1 MYLMRRVFR
10 YVMCNCIR
18 YSVHLSEHGRV
29 SVCGSAHSHLV
40 KADCQERKC
49 LPQLLAYN
57 SLFPFTSISYGKKC
71 ICIDEKVNTPHF
83 TDFQDFSRYIC
94 LKLKII
100 VLEGPAIFENL
111 SYIFIL
117 MDYLNDQIMNII
129 ISKLNCKRGPHY
141 FREVLPVRSICLS
154 IPRCKLS
161 KFSNCQITLL
171 HFKFKVHFPFNYWIT
186 TLNHILKIE

>member
-1 MYLMRRVFR
+1 MP
-10 YVMCNCIR
+10 
-18 YSVHLSEHGRV
+18 
-29 SVCGSAHSHLV
+29 SAALGIQFFIPIHFYFLW
-40 KADCQERKC
+40 
-49 LPQLLAYN
+49 
-57 SLFPFTSISYGKKC
+57 KKC

-83 TDFQDFSRYIC
+83 TDFQDLSRYIC
-94 LKLKII
+94 GKLKII

-117 MDYLNDQIMNII
+117 MDYLNERYDQIMNII

-171 HFKFKVHFPFNYWIT
+171 HFKFRVHFPLQLLDYNCKLHFFQLDYILSFQILFHTFSIT
-186 TLNHILKIE
+186 